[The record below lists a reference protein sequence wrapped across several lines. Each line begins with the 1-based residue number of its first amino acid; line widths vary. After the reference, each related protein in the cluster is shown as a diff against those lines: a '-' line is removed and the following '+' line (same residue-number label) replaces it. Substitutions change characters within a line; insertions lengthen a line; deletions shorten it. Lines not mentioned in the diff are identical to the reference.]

1 MRFQFSCHQ
10 VFLVVILLLG
20 NAISAFGESTVD
32 DSAQAQPSK
41 YEFTVVTTVKDKTHP
56 HYGEGV
62 ETGYVIN
69 GEQNPTLVLVRGKTY
84 TFNIDTGV
92 THDFYFATKPKG
104 WGMDTLTA
112 GVKGNYTYKGIITF
126 TPTAETP
133 DVVYTACRNHKY
145 MGGEIRI
152 VNPGEEGKFQNT
164 KQPAEAKPP
173 TDSGY

>member
-1 MRFQFSCHQ
+1 MQFQFNCFNI
-10 VFLVVILLLG
+10 FLAVALLLG
-20 NAISAFGESTVD
+20 NAVSAFGESAVD
-32 DSAQAQPSK
+32 ASAQAQPSK
-41 YEFTVVTTVKDKTHP
+41 YDFYVTTAVKDKTHP
-56 HYGEGV
+56 HHGEGV

-69 GEQNPTLVLVRGKTY
+69 GVQSPTLVLVRGKTY

-92 THDFYFATKPKG
+92 THDFYFSTKPKG

-112 GVKGNYTYKGIITF
+112 GVKGQFTYKGVVTF

-152 VNPGEEGKFQNT
+152 VNPGDENK
-164 KQPAEAKPP
+164 PLDAKPP
-173 TDSGY
+173 VDAKPATEGGH